1 MLANKKIVIFD
12 MDGTLIDSV
21 GIWNEVDRKLS
32 ERLGGQPLSEE
43 ALQTRRERMLR
54 EFSGREN
61 PYLEYCGFLK
71 SEYDSSLSAEQIYR
85 MRYEISSDFLKNTVD
100 YKENAEQVIR
110 LLKNAGFTLVIA
122 SATRKQSM
130 DVYRLQN
137 QNIMRKAMLDQ
148 YFTRIYTKEDV
159 RKMKPDPEIYLR
171 VLQDFCAAPE
181 VCIVFEDSLIG
192 LEAAK
197 NAGIDAVAMYDRHS
211 DPERGQIE
219 RISNYRF
226 ENYSELYHAILKEGI
241 RASIL

>member
-1 MLANKKIVIFD
+1 MLVNKKIVIFD

-122 SATRKQSM
+122 SATRKQDRKST
-130 DVYRLQN
+130 RLN
-137 QNIMRKAMLDQ
+137 
-148 YFTRIYTKEDV
+148 
-159 RKMKPDPEIYLR
+159 
-171 VLQDFCAAPE
+171 
-181 VCIVFEDSLIG
+181 S
-192 LEAAK
+192 
-197 NAGIDAVAMYDRHS
+197 S
-211 DPERGQIE
+211 
-219 RISNYRF
+219 
-226 ENYSELYHAILKEGI
+226 HA
-241 RASIL
+241 R